1 MIFGAGYTT
10 ADMASKKS
18 RDVYESLKRG
28 EKPSSYHPCAA
39 ALASC
44 YGAGLSEMGR
54 DLVMAF
60 AGIFSLAQ
68 LLGISL
74 LSEPGHAT
82 LKNVTPK
89 RRKIYRSVL
98 ALFDEGA

>member
-18 RDVYESLKRG
+18 RG

-82 LKNVTPK
+82 LKNVHRNGGNLSK
-89 RRKIYRSVL
+89 RSR
-98 ALFDEGA
+98 AL